1 MIAVYPVSG
10 WWRYRVH
17 LKRYNARTRYCL
29 VVSILTDDQE
39 AQLYTEIANLI
50 GIETEIGT

>member
-10 WWRYRVH
+10 WWRYRAH
-17 LKRYNARTRYCL
+17 LKRYDSEARYSL

-50 GIETEIGT
+50 SVETEIGT